1 MLAKMGRNKMQIHH
15 LHVCI
20 DSIVRRMQRPN
31 HKSVLPKIATMM
43 MTVDIT
49 DCESCPDFFLLW
61 RRKEQRRKRTIVVV
75 VTGQPRFTQISYPH
89 LTQRSYPHLTQTG
102 HTLTSPRL
110 FDSCFHTFTSPRHS
124 YPHLTQTFC
133 LFPAYPRLTQT
144 LFSKYNISTTFLIA

>member
-1 MLAKMGRNKMQIHH
+1 MGRNKMQIHH

-31 HKSVLPKIATMM
+31 HISVLPKIATMM

-75 VTGQPRFTQISYPH
+75 VTHSWNMGHVPNIHFFPRKSKS
-89 LTQRSYPHLTQTG
+89 QR
-102 HTLTSPRL
+102 TLLLSKM
-110 FDSCFHTFTSPRHS
+110 FDKADKATFFH
-124 YPHLTQTFC
+124 
-133 LFPAYPRLTQT
+133 
-144 LFSKYNISTTFLIA
+144 FLINFKTDAVGYHFRTQGMFATSKWTKYARFLRCFILL